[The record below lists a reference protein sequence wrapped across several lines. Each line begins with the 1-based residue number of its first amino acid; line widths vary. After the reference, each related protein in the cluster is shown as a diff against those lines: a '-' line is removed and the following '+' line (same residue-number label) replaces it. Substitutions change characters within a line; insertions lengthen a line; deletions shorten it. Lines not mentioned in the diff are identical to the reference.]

1 MPDESPFF
9 SIIVPA
15 YNRAYILPETIQ
27 SVQQQK
33 FTNWELIVVDDGS
46 SDNTEELI
54 RKLSESDKRIKYLY
68 QQNAERSAARNNG
81 ARNANGSYF
90 LFLDSDDAFHKEH
103 LQNIFDFLTSKN
115 FPICMVITNLLYIR
129 DNQIQ
134 ETTCPQMKDGKHL
147 EYVLMNAI
155 TPTRVCLHRAI
166 FEVFTFDTKIVIVE
180 DLVLW
185 TCIATTFNVFHL
197 NSATAMYRIHEGN
210 SVDLSKNPY
219 IPRYKGL
226 KRLFFDA
233 DYKEIQKHIPRKL
246 INYLLAECNF
256 NMARHFQ
263 HVGNKNQMR
272 IKLLKTLKFKP
283 NFRVKEVAY
292 MILNSFSGK

>member
-15 YNRAYILPETIQ
+15 YNRAYILPETIH
-27 SVQQQK
+27 SVQQQI

-46 SDNTEELI
+46 TDNTEEVI
-54 RKLSESDKRIKYLY
+54 GKLSESDKRIKYLY

-90 LFLDSDDAFHKEH
+90 LFLDSDDAFHKDH
-103 LQNIFDFLTSKN
+103 LQNIFTFLSVKN
-115 FPICMVITNLLYIR
+115 FPVCMIIANLLYLK
-129 DNQIQ
+129 DNEIID
-134 ETTCPQMKDGKHL
+134 TPFPPMKEGKHL

-166 FEVFTFDTKIVIVE
+166 FEVFKFDTKIVIVE

-185 TCIATTFNVFHL
+185 TCVATKFEVYHL
-197 NSATAMYRIHEGN
+197 NSSTAIYRIHEGN
-210 SVDLSKNPY
+210 SVDLTKNPY
-219 IPRYKGL
+219 IPRYEGL
-226 KRLFFDA
+226 KRLFFDK
-233 DYKEIQKHIPRKL
+233 DYSEIQKYIPRSVV
-246 INYLLAECNF
+246 NYLLAECNF

-263 HVGNKNQMR
+263 HVGKRKQMR
-272 IKLLKTLKFKP
+272 MKLLNTLRFKR
-283 NFRVKEVAY
+283 NFRVKEVLY
-292 MILNSFSGK
+292 MMMKSFS